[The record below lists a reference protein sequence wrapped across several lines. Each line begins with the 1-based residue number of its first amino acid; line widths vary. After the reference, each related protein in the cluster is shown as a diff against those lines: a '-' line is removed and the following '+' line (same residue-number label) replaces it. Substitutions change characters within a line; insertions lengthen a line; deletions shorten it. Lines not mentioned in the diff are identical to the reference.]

1 MKKAKSILLKLF
13 FPPKWV
19 IFLVSLI
26 GFGGLIWVFASKNQ
40 HGIAVYTIYGIYF
53 ILKRNAHFL
62 RNFWR

>member
-40 HGIAVYTIYGIYF
+40 HGIAVE
-53 ILKRNAHFL
+53 RVC
-62 RNFWR
+62 RR